1 MSFGNNPNFDQ
12 SREILP
18 SQSAKIEVIGVGGGG
33 SNAVNRM
40 INSDLEGVSFRVLNT
55 DAQALLQS
63 SAESRVQL
71 GQNLTRGLGAGGN
84 PSIGQKAAEESKEE
98 LQQALERSDLVFIAA
113 GMGGGTGTGAA
124 PVVAEVAKQSGAL
137 TVGIVTKPFSFEGK
151 RRMRQAEEGIARLA
165 ENVDTLIVIPND
177 RLKDVIAGA
186 PLQEAFRNADDVLRM
201 GVIGISDIIT
211 CPGLVNVDFADVRS
225 VMTEAGTALL
235 GIGIGSGRSR
245 AIEAAQA
252 AMNSPLLEAA
262 RIDGAKGCV
271 INITGGKDMTLEDMT
286 SASEIIYDVVDQE
299 ANIIVGAVVDEA
311 MEGEIQVTVIA
322 SGFETTQPLNQQ
334 RIKNRLSNQPLYNYS
349 DNKESGASIPEF
361 LRLRQN
367 KKNIFNGKI
376 MEIEGLPNL
385 KLEQAF
391 ELTDAT
397 AERSCAGSTILLSQ
411 ETVQE
416 YLKSNI
422 CLLEK
427 MIEGNYEDSK
437 SISRRIND
445 MENWFKKPSFIQPD
459 LNAQYEEII
468 EIDLAKVTQP
478 IVACPNDPDNVI
490 EITDVANTN
499 IDEVFIGSCM
509 TNIGHYR
516 AAAKVLEGV
525 QNLKAKLWI
534 CPPTKMDEE
543 TLKAEGYYKIF
554 EDCGARLELPGCS
567 LCMGNQARVDEG
579 SVVFSTSTRNFDNRL
594 GKNAQVFLGSAEL
607 AAVCAL
613 LGKIPTLEEYQD
625 ITKNKINP
633 YSDEL
638 YRYLQFDEIQDFSL
652 SK

>member
-1 MSFGNNPNFDQ
+1 MHPILVLDSYLEMSFGNNPNFDQ

-18 SQSAKIEVIGVGGGG
+18 SQNAKIEVIGVGGGG

-40 INSDLEGVSFRVLNT
+40 INSDLDGVSFRVLNT

-63 SAESRVQL
+63 AAESRVQL

-98 LQQALERSDLVFIAA
+98 LQQALEGSDLVFIAA

-201 GVIGISDIIT
+201 GVKGISDIIT
-211 CPGLVNVDFADVRS
+211 CPGLVNVDFADIRS

-245 AIEAAQA
+245 ALEAAQA

-322 SGFETTQPLNQQ
+322 TGFETNQPLKQQ
-334 RIKNRLSNQPLYNYS
+334 RIKNRLANQPLYNMS
-349 DNKESGASIPEF
+349 ENKDSGASIPEF

-367 KKNIFNGKI
+367 KK
-376 MEIEGLPNL
+376 
-385 KLEQAF
+385 
-391 ELTDAT
+391 D
-397 AERSCAGSTILLSQ
+397 
-411 ETVQE
+411 
-416 YLKSNI
+416 
-422 CLLEK
+422 
-427 MIEGNYEDSK
+427 
-437 SISRRIND
+437 
-445 MENWFKKPSFIQPD
+445 
-459 LNAQYEEII
+459 
-468 EIDLAKVTQP
+468 ID
-478 IVACPNDPDNVI
+478 
-490 EITDVANTN
+490 
-499 IDEVFIGSCM
+499 
-509 TNIGHYR
+509 
-516 AAAKVLEGV
+516 
-525 QNLKAKLWI
+525 
-534 CPPTKMDEE
+534 
-543 TLKAEGYYKIF
+543 
-554 EDCGARLELPGCS
+554 
-567 LCMGNQARVDEG
+567 
-579 SVVFSTSTRNFDNRL
+579 
-594 GKNAQVFLGSAEL
+594 
-607 AAVCAL
+607 
-613 LGKIPTLEEYQD
+613 
-625 ITKNKINP
+625 
-633 YSDEL
+633 
-638 YRYLQFDEIQDFSL
+638 
-652 SK
+652 

>member
-18 SQSAKIEVIGVGGGG
+18 SQNAKIEVIGVGGGG

-63 SAESRVQL
+63 SADRRVQL

-98 LQQALERSDLVFIAA
+98 LQQALDGSDLVFIAA

-201 GVIGISDIIT
+201 GVKGISDIIT

-245 AIEAAQA
+245 ALEAAQA

-322 SGFETTQPLNQQ
+322 TGFETNQPLNQR
-334 RIKNRLSNQPLYNYS
+334 RIKNRLSNQPLYNFS
-349 DNKESGASIPEF
+349 DNKESGANIPEF

-367 KKNIFNGKI
+367 KK
-376 MEIEGLPNL
+376 
-385 KLEQAF
+385 
-391 ELTDAT
+391 
-397 AERSCAGSTILLSQ
+397 
-411 ETVQE
+411 
-416 YLKSNI
+416 
-422 CLLEK
+422 
-427 MIEGNYEDSK
+427 
-437 SISRRIND
+437 
-445 MENWFKKPSFIQPD
+445 D
-459 LNAQYEEII
+459 L
-468 EIDLAKVTQP
+468 
-478 IVACPNDPDNVI
+478 
-490 EITDVANTN
+490 
-499 IDEVFIGSCM
+499 G
-509 TNIGHYR
+509 
-516 AAAKVLEGV
+516 
-525 QNLKAKLWI
+525 
-534 CPPTKMDEE
+534 
-543 TLKAEGYYKIF
+543 
-554 EDCGARLELPGCS
+554 
-567 LCMGNQARVDEG
+567 
-579 SVVFSTSTRNFDNRL
+579 
-594 GKNAQVFLGSAEL
+594 
-607 AAVCAL
+607 
-613 LGKIPTLEEYQD
+613 
-625 ITKNKINP
+625 
-633 YSDEL
+633 
-638 YRYLQFDEIQDFSL
+638 
-652 SK
+652 

>member
-18 SQSAKIEVIGVGGGG
+18 SQNAKIEVIGVGRGGR
-33 SNAVNRM
+33 NAVNRM

-63 SAESRVQL
+63 SADSRVQL

-98 LQQALERSDLVFIAA
+98 LQQALEGSDLVFIAA

-201 GVIGISDIIT
+201 GVKGISDIIT

-322 SGFETTQPLNQQ
+322 TGFETTQPLSQQ
-334 RIKNRLSNQPLYNYS
+334 RIKNRLSNQPLYIFS
-349 DNKESGASIPEF
+349 DNKESGANIPEF

-367 KKNIFNGKI
+367 KK
-376 MEIEGLPNL
+376 
-385 KLEQAF
+385 
-391 ELTDAT
+391 D
-397 AERSCAGSTILLSQ
+397 
-411 ETVQE
+411 
-416 YLKSNI
+416 
-422 CLLEK
+422 
-427 MIEGNYEDSK
+427 
-437 SISRRIND
+437 
-445 MENWFKKPSFIQPD
+445 
-459 LNAQYEEII
+459 
-468 EIDLAKVTQP
+468 
-478 IVACPNDPDNVI
+478 
-490 EITDVANTN
+490 
-499 IDEVFIGSCM
+499 IG
-509 TNIGHYR
+509 
-516 AAAKVLEGV
+516 
-525 QNLKAKLWI
+525 
-534 CPPTKMDEE
+534 
-543 TLKAEGYYKIF
+543 
-554 EDCGARLELPGCS
+554 
-567 LCMGNQARVDEG
+567 
-579 SVVFSTSTRNFDNRL
+579 
-594 GKNAQVFLGSAEL
+594 
-607 AAVCAL
+607 
-613 LGKIPTLEEYQD
+613 
-625 ITKNKINP
+625 
-633 YSDEL
+633 
-638 YRYLQFDEIQDFSL
+638 
-652 SK
+652 